1 MKSWIPIEDADAIYN
16 GGQNQIFFFN
26 KIFDPDNGDEIF
38 SLDNEVRS
46 FYHEDFMR
54 PLINRWP
61 MSDEPFSV
69 QRDPNREQARQQGVL
84 PGPWSD

>member
-1 MKSWIPIEDADAIYN
+1 VFDTIEDADTVFN

-26 KIFDPDNGDEIF
+26 KIFDPDTGDEIF
-38 SLDNEVRS
+38 KLDNEVRS
-46 FYHEDFMR
+46 FYQEDFMR

-69 QRDPNREQARQQGVL
+69 QRDPNREQARQQGII